1 MLRVLLET
9 EVFKNVKKKIY
20 VRTSAINKGNADYME
35 EMDVIVY
42 TMR

>member
-1 MLRVLLET
+1 MLRVLLEM
-9 EVFKNVKKKIY
+9 EVLKNVKKNIC
-20 VRTSAINKGNADYME
+20 AINKGNADYME

>member
-9 EVFKNVKKKIY
+9 EVLKNVKKIF